1 VAFDIA
7 RDATRS
13 TRRDASGGGRCEARA
28 PPRRR
33 DLAGREKSL
42 ASRKKSLHPVLV
54 LLQFLAEQKKP
65 GEAMAV
71 TSPVN
76 GKTETLASSD

>member
-13 TRRDASGGGRCEARA
+13 TRRDARGGRGVAARE
-28 PPRRR
+28 PVRRPDSGR
-33 DLAGREKSL
+33 REKSL
-42 ASRKKSLHPVLV
+42 ASRKKSLHPLLV

-71 TSPVN
+71 TSPAN